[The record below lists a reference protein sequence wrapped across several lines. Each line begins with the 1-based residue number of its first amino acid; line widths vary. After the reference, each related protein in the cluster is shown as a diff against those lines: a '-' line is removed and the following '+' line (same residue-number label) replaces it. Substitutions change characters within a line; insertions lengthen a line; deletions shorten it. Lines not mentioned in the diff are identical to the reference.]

1 MIREYKESCAQSAQ
15 FIENWKAIDRNELCR
30 LYVKNK
36 DNSVLADSY
45 LSAILYKFWNVT
57 EHNYFTQKYK
67 IATEADCID
76 WTVEGVLYALD
87 HHVWDDP
94 NNSLFEDPKGPEKAI
109 NVSIYSTKLNFYQR
123 IKHQKE
129 KISYESISLE
139 QLMENA
145 SDSYYTPV
153 YDKDTFTDSYISN
166 LIKES
171 FDKKDY
177 MKAFVLDGIVNTNV
191 FETVVED
198 NRAYTVF
205 DDKKLRKHLRKL
217 DSNYCKVF
225 SSRYNI
231 DFEDVLDST
240 RYITS
245 LDYSRLFIKVNNLFK
260 TLRRDKA
267 LISYLME

>member
-57 EHNYFTQKYK
+57 EHNYYTQKYK

-94 NNSLFEDPKGPEKAI
+94 NNSLFEDSKGPEKAI

-153 YDKDTFTDSYISN
+153 YDKDTSTDSYISN

-191 FETVVED
+191 FETVIED
-198 NRAYTVF
+198 NKAYTVF

-217 DSNYCKVF
+217 DSNYCKIF

-231 DFEDVLDST
+231 DFEDVLDSI

-245 LDYSRLFIKVNNLFK
+245 
-260 TLRRDKA
+260 
-267 LISYLME
+267 YLME